1 MTFHPSRPGDRR
13 APPRETEGSRLFV
26 RPREGYLVRDP
37 TTGQPLRPEGQEIR
51 RHRIYYERRIAT
63 GDCERIDAPRVT
75 RTI

>member
-1 MTFHPSRPGDRR
+1 MTFHPLRPERG
-13 APPRETEGSRLFV
+13 APLREDGPRLFV

-63 GDCERIDAPRVT
+63 GDCERITPPPKKGE
-75 RTI
+75 